1 MTSSGLTQCL
11 VIFPKC
17 WHNTHKACLNIL
29 HHLVGL
35 DTCDHTI
42 ITRVVPVQLVQLQN
56 HLHPWTAVI
65 KTEFSDQLEISVPM
79 NWHSVKVITQ
89 FLRSSS

>member
-1 MTSSGLTQCL
+1 
-11 VIFPKC
+11 
-17 WHNTHKACLNIL
+17 LNIL
-29 HHLVGL
+29 HRLVDL

-65 KTEFSDQLEISVPM
+65 KTEFSDQLEVSIPM
-79 NWHSVKVITQ
+79 NWHNVKFINQ
-89 FLRSSS
+89 FLSSTS